1 MRIYTNFDLIK
12 NRGQLGRRL
21 SVAGLLILGVGM
33 LVSLA
38 PGYIQKHSDAAWVQS
53 SFVQWAYKGGW
64 LYLSLVALI
73 LGFVL
78 GQIGNHYMR
87 RFLRPRRPDTIIAK
101 SLKGFD
107 DRNRLYAWA
116 SPIDLAFVGPAG
128 IFAIVGRDLPGKI
141 TIRDGKI
148 HTPFSFKKLLS
159 FFGDESG
166 GRPLDEARA
175 EAEKLEEWLQE
186 KLGAD
191 AAVAVQPLVVFTSER
206 AELTV
211 EDADVPVLHY
221 KQLKSF
227 LRSQAKG
234 KSISKS
240 VLLQVVEALDADAR
254 ARGAATTEAL
264 LTED

>member
-12 NRGQLGRRL
+12 KRGQMGRRL
-21 SVAGLLILGVGM
+21 SVTGLIILGIGM
-33 LVSLA
+33 LASLA
-38 PGYIQKHSDAAWVQS
+38 PGYIQKHSDAAWTQS
-53 SFVQWAYKGGW
+53 SLVQWAYNGGW
-64 LYLSLVALI
+64 LYLSLAALI

-87 RFLRPRRPDTIIAK
+87 RFLRPRRPDMVIAK

-107 DRNRLYAWA
+107 DRNRLYVWA
-116 SPIDLAFVGPAG
+116 SPIDLVFVGPSG
-128 IFAIVGRDLPGKI
+128 IFAIVGRDLAGKI
-141 TIRDGKI
+141 TIRDGKV

-159 FFGDESG
+159 FFGDDSG
-166 GRPLDEARA
+166 GRPVDEAKA

-186 KLGAD
+186 KLGAGTD
-191 AAVAVQPLVVFTSER
+191 IKVNPLVVFTSDR
-206 AELTV
+206 ADLNV
-211 EDADVPVLHY
+211 EDAEVPVLHY

-227 LRSQAKG
+227 LRSQAKN

-240 VLLQVVEALDADAR
+240 VLLQVVEVLDADAL

-264 LTED
+264 LAED